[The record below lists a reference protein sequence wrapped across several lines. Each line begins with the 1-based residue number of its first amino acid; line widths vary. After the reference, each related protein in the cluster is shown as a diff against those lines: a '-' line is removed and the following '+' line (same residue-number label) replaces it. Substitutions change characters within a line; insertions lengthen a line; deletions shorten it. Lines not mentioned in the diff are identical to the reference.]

1 MIAFYTKFSKISFLI
16 FKEFRCKIYMKF
28 YFKKKIKEI
37 RFKAIA
43 SIVCGFLGIIPYLG
57 FLFALASWILFF
69 ILLYD
74 LKIYGGAK
82 NLFKNLF
89 IAAGIGFFG
98 ILISTSSLFVIL
110 KPRIDFFGD
119 FYFNQDSIFSAI
131 TTFSV
136 LFIITLALIFP
147 FLKAFYYEIART
159 TKQKYFTYAFNTFYL
174 GLLTLIIGIGLVF
187 LLASLVFWILAWV
200 EFKEFD
206 KQEISNKEK
215 FTIPTQKV
223 IFDFDLKWIKIT
235 MVLSLVLFLVFIG
248 LKFTQIITFQSIR
261 REFFDFETYGR
272 LIHNLFYIRYVLFY
286 IATFLALLSVF
297 LFCKKLKTYKMFI
310 YFLIWQV
317 LFVLGWNLRFILKL
331 IMGEDVFIENFILDK
346 IISVAYIIIAFFFFK
361 TLVQATKEKLFYL
374 VFAFF
379 VCGEIVSKLFFAFI
393 RLLDSIRL
401 QEMIVEIIF
410 YAEIIF
416 YIGIPFT
423 PAYFISFLIVW
434 LSLKGQ
440 KEVKKAI

>member
-1 MIAFYTKFSKISFLI
+1 MHNLNEALFQ
-16 FKEFRCKIYMKF
+16 
-28 YFKKKIKEI
+28 KKIKEI

-43 SIVCGFLGIIPYLG
+43 SIVCGFLSIIPYLG
-57 FLFALASWILFF
+57 VLFNLVSWILFF

-82 NLFKNLF
+82 NLFKNFL
-89 IAAGIGFFG
+89 ISVGIGFFG
-98 ILISTSSLFVIL
+98 ILVNTSILFAML
-110 KPRIDFFGD
+110 KPRTGIFGGL
-119 FYFNQDSIFSAI
+119 YFNQDNIFMAI
-131 TTFSV
+131 AIFLV
-136 LFIITLALIFP
+136 LHFAILALIFP

-331 IMGEDVFIENFILDK
+331 IMGEDVFIKNFILDK

>member
-1 MIAFYTKFSKISFLI
+1 MQNLHEILVQ
-16 FKEFRCKIYMKF
+16 
-28 YFKKKIKEI
+28 KKIKEI

-110 KPRIDFFGD
+110 EPRISYSRIYFDGD
-119 FYFNQDSIFSAI
+119 NTFLAI
-131 TTFSV
+131 TVF
-136 LFIITLALIFP
+136 LILYIPTLALIFP
-147 FLKAFYYEIART
+147 FLKAFYYEIARA
-159 TKQKYFTYAFNTFYL
+159 TKQKYFIYAFDTHYL

-187 LLASLVFWILAWV
+187 LLASLFFWILAWV

-235 MVLSLVLFLVFIG
+235 MALSLVLFSVILG
-248 LKFTQIITFQSIR
+248 LSNFTQIITFQSTW

-297 LFCKKLKTYKMFI
+297 LFCKKLKTYKMLI
-310 YFLIWQV
+310 YFFVWQALIV
-317 LFVLGWNLRFILKL
+317 LKWNLRFILKL

-401 QEMIVEIIF
+401 QETIVDII
-410 YAEIIF
+410 

>member
-1 MIAFYTKFSKISFLI
+1 MQNLHEILLQ
-16 FKEFRCKIYMKF
+16 
-28 YFKKKIKEI
+28 KKIKEI

-110 KPRIDFFGD
+110 EPRISYSRIYFDGD
-119 FYFNQDSIFSAI
+119 NTFLAI
-131 TTFSV
+131 TVF
-136 LFIITLALIFP
+136 LILYIPTLALIFP
-147 FLKAFYYEIART
+147 FLKAFYYEIARV
-159 TKQKYFTYAFNTFYL
+159 TKQKYFIYAFDTHYL

-187 LLASLVFWILAWV
+187 LLASLFFWILAWV

-235 MVLSLVLFLVFIG
+235 MALSLVLFSVILG
-248 LKFTQIITFQSIR
+248 LSNFTQIITFQSTW

-272 LIHNLFYIRYVLFY
+272 LIHNLFYIRYVLVH

-297 LFCKKLKTYKMFI
+297 LFCKKLKTYKMLI
-310 YFLIWQV
+310 YFFVWQALIV
-317 LFVLGWNLRFILKL
+317 LKWNLHFILKL

-361 TLVQATKEKLFYL
+361 ALVQATKEKLFYL

-401 QEMIVEIIF
+401 QATIVDII
-410 YAEIIF
+410 

>member
-1 MIAFYTKFSKISFLI
+1 M
-16 FKEFRCKIYMKF
+16 
-28 YFKKKIKEI
+28 
-37 RFKAIA
+37 
-43 SIVCGFLGIIPYLG
+43 
-57 FLFALASWILFF
+57 
-69 ILLYD
+69 
-74 LKIYGGAK
+74 
-82 NLFKNLF
+82 
-89 IAAGIGFFG
+89 
-98 ILISTSSLFVIL
+98 
-110 KPRIDFFGD
+110 
-119 FYFNQDSIFSAI
+119 
-131 TTFSV
+131 
-136 LFIITLALIFP
+136 IFP
-147 FLKAFYYEIART
+147 FLKAFYYEIARV
-159 TKQKYFTYAFNTFYL
+159 TKQKYFIYAFNTYYL

-235 MVLSLVLFLVFIG
+235 MVLSLVLFFVFIG

-416 YIGIPFT
+416 YICIPFT
-423 PAYFISFLIVW
+423 PAYFILFLIVW

>member
-1 MIAFYTKFSKISFLI
+1 MQNLHEILLQ
-16 FKEFRCKIYMKF
+16 
-28 YFKKKIKEI
+28 KKIKEI

-110 KPRIDFFGD
+110 EPRISYSRIYFDGD
-119 FYFNQDSIFSAI
+119 NTFLAI
-131 TTFSV
+131 TVF
-136 LFIITLALIFP
+136 LILYIPTLALIFP
-147 FLKAFYYEIART
+147 FLKAFYYEIARV
-159 TKQKYFTYAFNTFYL
+159 TKQKYFIYAFDTHYL

-187 LLASLVFWILAWV
+187 LLASLFFWILAWV

-235 MVLSLVLFLVFIG
+235 MALSLVLFSVILG
-248 LKFTQIITFQSIR
+248 LSNFTQIITFQSTW

-297 LFCKKLKTYKMFI
+297 LFCKKLKTYKMLI
-310 YFLIWQV
+310 YFFVWQALIV
-317 LFVLGWNLRFILKL
+317 LKWNLHFILKL

-346 IISVAYIIIAFFFFK
+346 IISVAYIIIFC
-361 TLVQATKEKLFYL
+361 L
-374 VFAFF
+374 
-379 VCGEIVSKLFFAFI
+379 
-393 RLLDSIRL
+393 
-401 QEMIVEIIF
+401 
-410 YAEIIF
+410 
-416 YIGIPFT
+416 
-423 PAYFISFLIVW
+423 W
-434 LSLKGQ
+434 
-440 KEVKKAI
+440 